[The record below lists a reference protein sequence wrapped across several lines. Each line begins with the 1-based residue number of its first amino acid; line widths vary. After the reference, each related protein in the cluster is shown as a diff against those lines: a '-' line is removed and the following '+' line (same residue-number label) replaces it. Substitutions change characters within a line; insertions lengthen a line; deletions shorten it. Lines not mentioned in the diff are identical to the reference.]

1 MEILYQQKV
10 SAMDWIVFSYSLPA
24 KSSSPRVAT
33 WRQLQRL
40 GAISVAGGA
49 YILPAIEE
57 CEEAFRWLAQKV
69 RHADGEAL
77 VMRVANFGDVTEQ
90 QIVAL
95 FNQARREDYAA
106 VDAQVDALEVT
117 LRQHA
122 GDLEGSRDEIGRLR
136 QAEAAVAR
144 IDYFGCPEGAL
155 LVSRLERI
163 RASFFPDGSAAV
175 EIPRASLEAY
185 VGQVW
190 VTRPHPHVDRL
201 ACIWLIRRFIDPGAI
216 VRYAPQAGPG
226 EISFDMEEGTFSH
239 QGDLCTFEVMI
250 AAFGL
255 DQPGMRALAEIVHE
269 IDLRDGHFMRSEVAG
284 IDMLLRGWQLSRI
297 DDADMEARGA
307 SLFEGIYAALSVTPQ
322 PQG

>member
-1 MEILYQQKV
+1 
-10 SAMDWIVFSYSLPA
+10 MDWTVFSYSLPA

-49 YILPAIEE
+49 YVLPAIEE

-95 FNQARREDYAA
+95 FNQARREDYAT

-122 GDLEGSRDEIGRLR
+122 GDLEGSHDEIGRLR

-163 RASFFPDGSAAV
+163 RASFFPDGSAAM

-185 VGQVW
+185 AGKVW

-201 ACIWLIRRFIDPGAI
+201 AR
-216 VRYAPQAGPG
+216 
-226 EISFDMEEGTFSH
+226 
-239 QGDLCTFEVMI
+239 FEVADVVAPL
-250 AAFGL
+250 AAV
-255 DQPGMRALAEIVHE
+255 QPARPRLEDIRSVAGWRRVQAQMRACLPGRNRRE
-269 IDLRDGHFMRSEVAG
+269 SEQERQAPESHG
-284 IDMLLRGWQLSRI
+284 NIL
-297 DDADMEARGA
+297 
-307 SLFEGIYAALSVTPQ
+307 T
-322 PQG
+322 